1 MRYAT
6 AAAFRT
12 ALEVRL
18 KNESREN
25 GVRLDRLRKLVVFDR
40 FLARL
45 VAVAPER
52 LLLKGG
58 LAMDYRLGYRARTTK
73 DMDLG
78 RSDDQDAVLADL
90 QSAQQ
95 HDAGDFFSFVVTR
108 TDALDD
114 ADVDGAVRFHVAA
127 ELAGRQF
134 DSVVLD
140 VGFGDPEIFAPEILT
155 PPSLVAFA
163 DLEPLSVPV
172 LAVEQH
178 IAEKLHAYSRTY
190 HGRPSSRVKDLV
202 DLVLLQ
208 AEVSILAGR
217 LLHALQAVFAARG
230 SHALPARFPEPP
242 QEWAG
247 PYRAMAREVGIDTDI
262 KQSSGAVA
270 AFLDPLL
277 NGSVSVDGQW
287 WPKRGEW
294 AS

>member
-18 KNESREN
+18 KNESREK

-45 VAVAPER
+45 VAVAPGR

-78 RSDDQDAVLADL
+78 RSDDQDAALADL

-95 HDAGDFFSFVVTR
+95 HEAGDFFNFVVTR

-114 ADVDGAVRFHVAA
+114 ADVDRAVRFHVAA
-127 ELAGRQF
+127 ELAGREF

-140 VGFGDPEIFAPEILT
+140 IGFGDPEIFAPEILT

-172 LAVEQH
+172 MAVEQH
-178 IAEKLHAYSRTY
+178 IAEKLHAYTRTY
-190 HGRPSSRVKDLV
+190 HGQPSSRVKDLV

-208 AEVSILAGR
+208 AEYSIQAGR
-217 LLHALQAVFAARG
+217 LRHALEAVFAARD
-230 SHALPARFPEPP
+230 SHALPARFPLPP
-242 QEWAG
+242 QGWAT
-247 PYRAMAREVGIDTDI
+247 PYRAMAREIGIDPDI
-262 KQSSGAVA
+262 KKGCEAVA

-277 NGSVSVDGQW
+277 NRAVLVDGKW
-287 WPKRGEW
+287 WPKRNEW
-294 AS
+294 T